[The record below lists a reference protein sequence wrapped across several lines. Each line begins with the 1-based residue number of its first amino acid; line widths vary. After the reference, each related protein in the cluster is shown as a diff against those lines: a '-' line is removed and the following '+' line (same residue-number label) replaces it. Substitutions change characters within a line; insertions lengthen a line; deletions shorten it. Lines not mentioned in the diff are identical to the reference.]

1 MPAMS
6 ESSNASVALPGSGG
20 ESPATPVRTPRSRG
34 RFFAV
39 GVGPVARK
47 EFADHLSG
55 LRFGILLVLI
65 AVTTLAAVYAA
76 SSAIREAAS
85 DSATVEFAFLYLFT
99 VSGESLPSFTSFI
112 IFLAPL
118 LGIALGFDALN
129 SERSQGTLSRLI
141 SQPIH
146 RDAVLQGKFVAGLG
160 VVALALT
167 ALVVIVAGIGIVL
180 LGTTPSLEEVGRLVA
195 FIIVTVIYVAFWL
208 ALAQLFSVVFRQA
221 ATSAL
226 ASIAVWLFFAV
237 FATLIVGLV
246 VEAIAPAGSD
256 ATYAEILRNARLE
269 NTLNRISP
277 STLYDE
283 ATTALLNPSVR
294 TLGVMVYEQID
305 RAVVGALSFGQSL
318 LLCWPQVLALVGCVL
333 AFFTISYGAFM
344 REEVRA

>member
-1 MPAMS
+1 MPEPVGSAV
-6 ESSNASVALPGSGG
+6 VAEGG
-20 ESPATPVRTPRSRG
+20 GGTSPSARGALRPRG
-34 RFFAV
+34 RFFPV
-39 GVGPVARK
+39 GIGPVARK

-65 AVTTLAAVYAA
+65 GVACLAAVYAA
-76 SSAIREAAS
+76 SSAIRQAVSGAAGI
-85 DSATVEFAFLYLFT
+85 DFAFLGLFT
-99 VSGESLPSFTSFI
+99 ASGENLPSFVSFI
-112 IFLAPL
+112 TFLAPL

-160 VVALALT
+160 VVGLALA
-167 ALVVIVAGIGIVL
+167 ALVVIVAGLGIVL

-195 FIIVTVIYVAFWL
+195 FIVVTVIYVGFWL
-208 ALAQLFSVVFRQA
+208 ALAQLFSVLFKQA

-237 FATLIVGLV
+237 FASLIVGLIV
-246 VEAIAPAGSD
+246 DAAAPVGD
-256 ATYAEILRNARLE
+256 KATNAEIIRHEELSGD
-269 NTLNRISP
+269 LNRISP

-294 TLGVMVYEQID
+294 SLGVLIYEQID
-305 RAVVGALSFGQSL
+305 RAVIGPLSFGQSL
-318 LLCWPQVLALVGCVL
+318 VLVWPQIISLIGCVL
-333 AFFTISYGAFM
+333 LFFTIGYILFM
-344 REEVRA
+344 REEIRA

>member
-1 MPAMS
+1 MS
-6 ESSNASVALPGSGG
+6 QSSNGSVALAGPGGDSSA
-20 ESPATPVRTPRSRG
+20 SPERVSRPRG

-76 SSAIREAAS
+76 SSAIREAVS
-85 DSATVEFAFLYLFT
+85 DSSTAGFAFLNLFT
-99 VSGESLPSFTSFI
+99 VSGQSLPSFTSFI
-112 IFLAPL
+112 TFLAPL

-160 VVALALT
+160 VVGLALT
-167 ALVVIVAGIGIVL
+167 ALVVIVGGIGIVL

-195 FIIVTVIYVAFWL
+195 FVIVTVIYVAFWL
-208 ALAQLFSVVFRQA
+208 ALAQLFSVLFKQA

-226 ASIAVWLFFAV
+226 ASIAVWLFFAI
-237 FATLIVGLV
+237 FASLIVGLV
-246 VEAIAPAGSD
+246 VNAVAPAGD
-256 ATYAEILRNARLE
+256 NATDSELLRHAQLE
-269 NTLNRISP
+269 TTLDRVSP
-277 STLYDE
+277 GTLYDE
-283 ATTALLNPSVR
+283 ATSALLNPSVR
-294 TLGVMVYEQID
+294 SLGVLVYEQVD
-305 RAVVGALSFGQSL
+305 RAVVGPLSFGQSL
-318 LLCWPQVLALVGCVL
+318 LLCWPQIIALVGCVL
-333 AFFTISYGAFM
+333 LFFTVSYILFM
-344 REEVRA
+344 REEIRA